1 MFGSF
6 RIFSTGALLLFALS
20 LASSA
25 LAQSS
30 DPDWLDALRMQ
41 LEMDEA
47 CEVNYF
53 INMREGQL
61 GTSKTYEARVQC
73 VDGRMF
79 DASRTEPER
88 EFFIR
93 PCGIAVC

>member
-1 MFGSF
+1 MSSLLRFF
-6 RIFSTGALLLFALS
+6 TTGALVLFAIS
-20 LASSA
+20 WASSA
-25 LAQSS
+25 LTQSS

-53 INMREGQL
+53 VNMREGQL

-79 DASRTEPER
+79 DASRTEPEKD
-88 EFFIR
+88 FFIR
-93 PCGIAVC
+93 PCGVAVC

>member
-1 MFGSF
+1 MSGFFRLFSFGLP
-6 RIFSTGALLLFALS
+6 ILLVLAWLS
-20 LASSA
+20 PAS
-25 LAQSS
+25 AQSS

-41 LEMDEA
+41 LEMEEA

-79 DASRTEPER
+79 DASRTEPEK

>member
-1 MFGSF
+1 MSGFLSF
-6 RIFSTGALLLFALS
+6 FPVGFSVVLILAWLS
-20 LASSA
+20 PAS
-25 LAQSS
+25 AQSS

-41 LEMDEA
+41 LEMEEA

-79 DASRTEPER
+79 DASRTEPEK